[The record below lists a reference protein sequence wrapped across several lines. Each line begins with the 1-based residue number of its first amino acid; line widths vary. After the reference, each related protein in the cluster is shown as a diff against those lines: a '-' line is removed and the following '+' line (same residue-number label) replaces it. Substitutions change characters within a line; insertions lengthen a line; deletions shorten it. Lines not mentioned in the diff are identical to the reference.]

1 MHQNNGNNVRTL
13 LKVTTVNDQK
23 DVIVQLQRDL
33 EECLEIADRL
43 RLRMP
48 AIKISEALE
57 QINAMASGLDQTDK
71 IDS

>member
-1 MHQNNGNNVRTL
+1 M
-13 LKVTTVNDQK
+13 NDQK